1 MQGAHPPSSRRPHKP
16 QRRSASRRRS
26 NTPSDDDSSAQG
38 RPPSSPRTFWDAVWR
53 RQSVRVCV
61 VLLLAFLA
69 SLHPNPGAVLAAL
82 AGWYPP
88 GAAREDI
95 TDAAKYFSTL
105 QGPRFPIWRAI
116 LNDLLFELPESEAD
130 PIAYPALAPVLLR
143 VAREVLVPALLQ
155 IGAKLFLASSIL
167 VGAVMMMRSAAPE
180 PCRLALDPCTVVAG
194 GSAQATPEATT
205 TPSATSFARPSPVPT
220 TTAVPESMRRAT
232 PGGFVQHAILPK
244 PAPHNG
250 PVALVRAKQPTTQA
264 TAPVITTPSTL
275 PEPTAVVVSHTSEPS
290 PLPLSPTYTPA
301 SEPVTVVAPVV
312 SPTAN
317 SSREPAAVPS
327 LEPSASATATP
338 EPTATATTSPSLEPS
353 RTPSATA
360 EPVTP
365 SATATA
371 TSTLTPSLEPTATAT
386 VAPSLEPSRTPSAT
400 AEPVTPSATA
410 TATSTLTP
418 SLEPTATATV
428 APSLEPSRTPSAT
441 AEPVTPSLEPSV
453 TPSLEPTAA
462 ITPEPPT
469 ATVTA
474 TPHQCLAQP
483 RDLVLTIDTSGS
495 TAPSLPLVKEPTRQF
510 LRNAGTVSS
519 RVGLVSF
526 SAEAILEQPLT
537 TQPEEVVTAVER
549 LRASSGTR
557 IDFGIL
563 AAFDALT
570 AERHREVDRV
580 IILITDGHAQDYEDE
595 ALQAAATATDQ
606 GVRLIII
613 GLGHDI
619 RHSLLEAL
627 ASSEQDYYSAATI
640 EELDAVYR
648 RIAASLGC
656 TTLP

>member
-250 PVALVRAKQPTTQA
+250 PVALVRAKQPTAQA

-400 AEPVTPSATA
+400 AEPVTPS
-410 TATSTLTP
+410 
-418 SLEPTATATV
+418 
-428 APSLEPSRTPSAT
+428 
-441 AEPVTPSLEPSV
+441 LEPSV

-510 LRNAGTVSS
+510 LRNAGTVST

-656 TTLP
+656 TTSP

>member
-301 SEPVTVVAPVV
+301 SEPVTVVAPVIP
-312 SPTAN
+312 PTAN

-338 EPTATATTSPSLEPS
+338 EPTATATTS
-353 RTPSATA
+353 
-360 EPVTP
+360 
-365 SATATA
+365 
-371 TSTLTPSLEPTATAT
+371 
-386 VAPSLEPSRTPSAT
+386 
-400 AEPVTPSATA
+400 
-410 TATSTLTP
+410 
-418 SLEPTATATV
+418 
-428 APSLEPSRTPSAT
+428 PSLEPSRTPSAT

-510 LRNAGTVSS
+510 LRNAGTVST